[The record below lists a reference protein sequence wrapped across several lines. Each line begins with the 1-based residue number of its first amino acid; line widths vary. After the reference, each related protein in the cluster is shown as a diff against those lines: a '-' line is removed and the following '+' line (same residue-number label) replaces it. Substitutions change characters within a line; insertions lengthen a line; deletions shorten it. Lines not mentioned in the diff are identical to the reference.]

1 MAVGWLDLSRYAD
14 THGYHLDAGREMW
27 KWREWVIDAF
37 NRNQHFDEFVLWQLA
52 GDLLPNATT
61 EQKLATGFCRNNM
74 INFEGG
80 AIADEYLAAY
90 IKDRTSTFATAFLG
104 LTLACCECHD
114 HKFDPFTQRE
124 YYQLSPIST
133 GCRRRDWMAG
143 KEMPR
148 LCSRCPRLS
157 KPRNWRHC
165 GRRF

>member
-1 MAVGWLDLSRYAD
+1 V
-14 THGYHLDAGREMW
+14 
-27 KWREWVIDAF
+27 
-37 NRNQHFDEFVLWQLA
+37 
-52 GDLLPNATT
+52 
-61 EQKLATGFCRNNM
+61 
-74 INFEGG
+74 G

-124 YYQLSPIST
+124 YYQLFAYFNGVPEK
-133 GCRRRDWMAG
+133 GLDGR

-157 KPRNWRHC
+157 KTAKLAALRTKISEEEKEIAERRQAERSRQP
-165 GRRF
+165 GRRRPRVKRRHLPQSRPARGTAGPREQVSPRERVADSRPIEAAA